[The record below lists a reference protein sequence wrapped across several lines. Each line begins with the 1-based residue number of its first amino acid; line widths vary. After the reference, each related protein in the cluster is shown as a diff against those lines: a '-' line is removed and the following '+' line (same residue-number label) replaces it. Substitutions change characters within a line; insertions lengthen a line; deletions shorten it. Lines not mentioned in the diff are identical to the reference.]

1 MERVNKILRSEK
13 YKIYLQK
20 NKSLEEDRI
29 FCKHNLEHF
38 LDTARITYIMCL
50 EEGIKINKEVV
61 YGLGLLHDIG
71 RFMEYE
77 QGIPH
82 DEASAGLA
90 RELLAEAGYSE
101 EENKLIRNCI
111 LSHRK
116 NKQIS
121 VHRDVELK
129 EIFYKADKLSRG
141 CYNCEAK
148 PQCKWDDNKKNL
160 NIKF

>member
-1 MERVNKILRSEK
+1 MERVNKILHSKK
-13 YKIYLQK
+13 YKNYLQK

-50 EEGIKINKEVV
+50 EQGIKINKEVV

-82 DEASAGLA
+82 DEASAELA
-90 RELLAEAGYSE
+90 RELLDEADYNE
-101 EENKLIRNCI
+101 EEKKLIINCI
-111 LSHRK
+111 LNHRK
-116 NKQIS
+116 DEQVNLHK
-121 VHRDVELK
+121 DVGLR
-129 EIFYKADKLSRG
+129 EIFYKADKLSRS

-148 PQCKWDDNKKNL
+148 SQCKWDDNKKNY
-160 NIKF
+160 NIKY

>member
-1 MERVNKILRSEK
+1 MERVNKILHSKK
-13 YKIYLQK
+13 YKNYLQK

-50 EEGIKINKEVV
+50 EQGIKINKEVV

-82 DEASAGLA
+82 DKASAELA
-90 RELLAEAGYSE
+90 RELLDEADYNE
-101 EENKLIRNCI
+101 EE
-111 LSHRK
+111 
-116 NKQIS
+116 
-121 VHRDVELK
+121 
-129 EIFYKADKLSRG
+129 
-141 CYNCEAK
+141 
-148 PQCKWDDNKKNL
+148 KNL
-160 NIKF
+160 L

>member
-1 MERVNKILRSEK
+1 MERVNKILHSEK

-20 NKSLEEDRI
+20 NKYLEEDRI

-38 LDTARITYIMCL
+38 LDTARIAYIMCL
-50 EEGIKINKEVV
+50 EQGIKINKEVV

-77 QGIPH
+77 EGIPH
-82 DEASAGLA
+82 DEASAELA
-90 RELLAEAGYSE
+90 KEILDEAGYNKE
-101 EENKLIRNCI
+101 EKNLIKNCI

-116 NKQIS
+116 NEQINI
-121 VHRDVELK
+121 HKDMELK
-129 EIFYKADKLSRG
+129 EIFYKADKLSRN

-148 PQCKWDDNKKNL
+148 PQCKWDDSKKNF